1 MDGFPLIP
9 YGASVF
15 PASYFPLGIPDLVV
29 VQLYFHVFF
38 AVFSDA
44 VKNQVSSI
52 RADWTGLY
60 GQEGGRQD
68 NNQPENLV
76 LIGIG

>member
-1 MDGFPLIP
+1 M
-9 YGASVF
+9 
-15 PASYFPLGIPDLVV
+15 VV

-60 GQEGGRQD
+60 GQEGGAA
-68 NNQPENLV
+68 
-76 LIGIG
+76 G